1 MFLGLYYSLLCAC
14 ACACVLL
21 GCEVNGVLWMA
32 WKEGRYVGLASLER
46 RYVGLWVWLEF
57 SFCSVYWGFSLF
69 FYLFYLIYGG

>member
-32 WKEGRYVGLASLER
+32 WKEGM
-46 RYVGLWVWLEF
+46 WVWLAGVFFLFCLLGF
-57 SFCSVYWGFSLF
+57 SFFIYFIFLF
-69 FYLFYLIYGG
+69 FVFL